1 MQGVTMFFDPN
12 PRLVQALRR
21 VLAMAALVAAA
32 LAAGCSSNSN
42 PDQPDAGSGSGSGSG
57 SCSGSGSGSGGGD
70 GMSLHVVPVS
80 TTGHDH
86 FFGVAFDP
94 QGNIYATGQVAP
106 GTDAATDYASVVAR
120 FKPTGELDT
129 SFGDHGFAVRNV
141 ATGTNGELFRGIVV
155 QSDGKIVISGSVE
168 HAGATDVRDRDIAL
182 LRLMP
187 DGTTDASF
195 GDNGVAIVD
204 LSPGHAVGTGY
215 VADSVWGLAVYPD
228 DRLVLTA
235 GMVRSGADDTD
246 YAVVRLTKDGARDA
260 SFATSG
266 VFSLDREIVDT
277 TNGNALKHN
286 NASPR
291 NISLLPGT
299 GGIIAAGYQPIP
311 GRDTEPVV
319 YKLTD
324 AGQLD
329 ATFGTGGVFD
339 SYLLDEQAET
349 YAARLQGDKL
359 VTTGYGRSLA
369 TETTDILSLRL
380 NADGTLDTTYGTA
393 GMVRI
398 DVGGFADNSR
408 NLLVLPD
415 KRIVLSGG
423 GRPAA
428 GNVDGFIGML
438 TENGQP
444 DTSFSS
450 TGWKTV
456 DLGGPADFL
465 WSVALSPD
473 GKTLAFVGFKG
484 VGANPTPATA
494 NDDAALLL
502 VPVGS

>member
-1 MQGVTMFFDPN
+1 MSHDPATSTS
-12 PRLVQALRR
+12 RALAG
-21 VLAMAALVAAA
+21 LM
-32 LAAGCSSNSN
+32 LAAGFAIGCSSSSHSS
-42 PDQPDAGSGSGSGSG
+42 PDAAMTPDAPAGGGSDAGGT
-57 SCSGSGSGSGGGD
+57 GSGGP
-70 GMSLHVVPVS
+70 SLHIAAVS
-80 TTGHDH
+80 ATGHDH

-106 GTDAATDYASVVAR
+106 GTDAATDYAAVVAR
-120 FKPTGELDT
+120 FTPAGELDP
-129 SFGDHGFAVRNV
+129 SFGDHGFAIRNV
-141 ATGTNGELFRGIVV
+141 AVGANGELFRGIVV

-168 HAGATDVRDRDIAL
+168 HAGATDPRDRDIAL
-182 LRLMP
+182 LRFNR
-187 DGTTDASF
+187 DGTPDASF
-195 GDNGVAIVD
+195 GTAGVVILD
-204 LSPGHAVGTGY
+204 LSTGVAVGTAF

-228 DRLVLTA
+228 DRLVLS
-235 GMVRSGADDTD
+235 GGKVRTGADDTD
-246 YAVVRLTKDGARDA
+246 YVVVRLSKDGVPDP
-260 SFATSG
+260 SFATDG
-266 VFSLDREIVDT
+266 VFALDRVILDS
-277 TNGNALKHN
+277 TNGNAPKHN

-299 GGIIAAGYQPIP
+299 DGIIAAGYQPIP

-324 AGQLD
+324 AGELD
-329 ATFGTGGVFD
+329 PGFGTDGVFD

-349 YAARLQGDKL
+349 YAARAQGDKL
-359 VTTGYGRSLA
+359 VTTGYGRSTA
-369 TETTDILSLRL
+369 AETTDVLSLRL
-380 NADGTLDTTYGTA
+380 DANGTLDPSYGTG

-415 KRIVLSGG
+415 RRIVLSGG
-423 GRPAA
+423 GRPTAT
-428 GNVDGFIGML
+428 NVDGWIAVL
-438 TENGQP
+438 TPDGQP
-444 DTSFSS
+444 DTSLSP
-450 TGWKTV
+450 TGWKTF

-502 VPVGS
+502 FPLGS

>member
-1 MQGVTMFFDPN
+1 MSVDSHRTLRAA
-12 PRLVQALRR
+12 PR
-21 VLAMAALVAAA
+21 ALVAAA
-32 LAAGCSSNSN
+32 ALTAATLATGCSSSN
-42 PDQPDAGSGSGSGSG
+42 HDQPDAGPTGGSDSGS
-57 SCSGSGSGSGGGD
+57 GD

-80 TTGHDH
+80 ATGHDH
-86 FFGVAFDP
+86 FYGVVFDA

-106 GTDAATDYASVVAR
+106 GTDAATDYASVVAK
-120 FKPTGELDT
+120 FKSTGELDT
-129 SFGDHGFAVRNV
+129 SFGDHGFAIRNV
-141 ATGTNGELFRGIVV
+141 ATGANGELFRGIVL

-168 HAGATDVRDRDIAL
+168 HAGATDPRDRDIAL
-182 LRLMP
+182 LRLLP
-187 DGTTDASF
+187 NGTTDTTF
-195 GDNGVAIVD
+195 GDNGVAIID
-204 LSPGHAVGTGY
+204 LSPGHAVGTGF

-228 DRLVLTA
+228 DRLVLTG

-246 YAVVRLTKDGARDA
+246 YVVLRLTKDGARDG
-260 SFATSG
+260 SFASGG
-266 VFSLDREIVDT
+266 VFALDRQIMDA
-277 TNGNALKHN
+277 TNNNALINN

-291 NISLLPGT
+291 NITLLPGS
-299 GGIIAAGYQPIP
+299 GGIIAAGYQPVP

-319 YKLTD
+319 YKLTES
-324 AGQLD
+324 GQLD

-359 VTTGYGRSLA
+359 VTTGYGRSTA
-369 TETTDILSLRL
+369 AETTDILSLRL
-380 NADGTLDTTYGTA
+380 NADGTLDTTYGTG

-423 GRPAA
+423 GRPTAD
-428 GNVDGFIGML
+428 NVDGLIAML

-444 DTSFSS
+444 DTSFSPK
-450 TGWKTV
+450 GWKTV

-473 GKTLAFVGFKG
+473 AKTLAFVGFKG

-502 VPVGS
+502 VPVGN